1 MTMKER
7 WKEIPGF
14 PKYEV
19 SDHGRIRTKEGRT
32 SDRII
37 RTFLISGGL
46 AFTATKN
53 GTPSSLRV
61 ARLVG
66 RAFCKDYGEK
76 LYARYRD
83 TDRTNCHYRN
93 LMWVPR
99 GGVSGTPYSKTP
111 RP

>member
-1 MTMKER
+1 MKKER
-7 WKEIPGF
+7 WTKIPDY
-14 PKYEV
+14 PNYEV
-19 SDHGRIRTKEGRT
+19 SDHGRIRT

-37 RTFLISGGL
+37 RTFLVSGGL

-66 RAFCKDYGEK
+66 KAFCKDYGEK
-76 LYARYRD
+76 LYARYWD
-83 TDRTNCHYRN
+83 GDRRNCHYRN
-93 LMWVPR
+93 LKWVTR
-99 GGVSGTPYSKTP
+99 DGVTRIPYSKTP

>member
-1 MTMKER
+1 MKKER
-7 WKEIPGF
+7 WKPVPGF
-14 PKYEV
+14 PNYEV
-19 SDHGRIRTKEGRT
+19 SDHGRIRT

-37 RTFLISGGL
+37 RTFLVSGGL

-66 RAFCKDYGEK
+66 RAFCKDYGRK
-76 LYARYRD
+76 LYPLYRD
-83 TDRTNCHYRN
+83 TDRTNCHWRN

-99 GGVSGTPYSKTP
+99 GGVSGNPYSKTP
-111 RP
+111 RPA